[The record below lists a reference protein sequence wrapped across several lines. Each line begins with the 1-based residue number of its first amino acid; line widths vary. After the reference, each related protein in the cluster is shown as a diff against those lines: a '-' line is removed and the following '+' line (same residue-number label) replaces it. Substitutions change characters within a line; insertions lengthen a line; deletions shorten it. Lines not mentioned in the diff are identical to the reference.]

1 MTVTD
6 WDNSVGADML
16 RGCVVVVL
24 PSNAISVGALRP
36 STQIAKLPAAVQA
49 TFKSSGCL
57 PAPTEQGSA
66 ATVVAPTGST
76 AATLDA
82 FTARQRDVLR
92 LIVQGM
98 SNKEIA
104 RALNLGEGT
113 VKVHMAVLF
122 RKLGVNRRAAVAG
135 VGAQLLSE
143 MSA

>member
-6 WDNSVGADML
+6 WDSSVGADML

-24 PSNAISVGALRP
+24 PSNANSVGALGP
-36 STQIAKLPAAVQA
+36 STQIAKFPAAVQA
-49 TFKSSGCL
+49 TLKSSVYL

-66 ATVVAPTGST
+66 ATVVAPAGAT

-92 LIVQGM
+92 LVVQGM

-113 VKVHMAVLF
+113 VKVHMAAIF
-122 RKLGVNRRAAVAG
+122 RKLGVNRRAAVAV
-135 VGAQLLSE
+135 VGAQLLTE
-143 MSA
+143 MAA

>member
-24 PSNAISVGALRP
+24 PSNANSVGALGP
-36 STQIAKLPAAVQA
+36 STQIAKFPAAVQA
-49 TFKSSGCL
+49 TFKSSAYL

-66 ATVVAPTGST
+66 ATVVAP
-76 AATLDA
+76 ARATTLNA

-92 LIVQGM
+92 LVVQGM

-113 VKVHMAVLF
+113 VKVHMAAIF
-122 RKLGVNRRAAVAG
+122 RKLGVNRRAAVAV
-135 VGAQLLSE
+135 VGAQLLTE
-143 MSA
+143 MAA